1 MTDNIITEEYPNL
14 YNGKFSVKDWSRIV
28 HALQSYVISEE
39 ANLRRQN
46 IGDREWQEVSEYSG
60 LARDIELY
68 VLPPG
73 EVNER

>member
-1 MTDNIITEEYPNL
+1 MTENIITEEYPNL

-46 IGDREWQEVSEYSG
+46 VGDREWQEVNEYSG

-68 VLPPG
+68 VLPLG

>member
-1 MTDNIITEEYPNL
+1 MTENIITEEYPNL

-39 ANLRRQN
+39 ANLRRKN
-46 IGDREWQEVSEYSG
+46 VGDREWQELNDYSG

-68 VLPPG
+68 VLPLG

>member
-1 MTDNIITEEYPNL
+1 MTENIITEEYPNL

-46 IGDREWQEVSEYSG
+46 VGDREWQEVNEYSG